1 MWFWIQEAALRIE
14 DLLDKLSVC
23 LTGEELEIIEKLY
36 HRAMK
41 LEVKFFSAQPILQQ
55 TIGPFSRPHDPAKQS
70 LSIFCDFDMTCTAID
85 SSALLAEMAIR
96 TAPKTDVNGC
106 ESQLSRMCS
115 ADLLSTWSV
124 LSSQY
129 TEEYEQCIE
138 SITGAEIGIMS
149 NVYLIHV
156 SLCDSYV
163 KNYKV
168 VFGLLEWFR

>member
-1 MWFWIQEAALRIE
+1 MWFWIQEAALQIE

-41 LEVKFFSAQPILQQ
+41 LGVKFFSAQPILQQ
-55 TIGPFSRPHDPAKQS
+55 TIGPFSRPHDLAEQS

-124 LSSQY
+124 LSRQY

-138 SITGAEIGIMS
+138 SITGAEIGIMN